1 MRCLLDRIADE
12 LTSTLLVSNSLYSL
26 RSLYY
31 GYAIGVRPA
40 RRAVCGPRALPSRAR
55 SPVRETTFFSETKIS
70 LNDAAAK
77 HSDDQHDT
85 HMHAAPD
92 IVERCGP
99 PVQITRLLATR
110 LSCLP
115 RNRGAYASGLLFPGC
130 QERGWR
136 AGWVLGLARDSIPCR
151 PRSLP
156 TSAAQSA
163 PMTSFFSMPSPRSAT
178 TFSPTS
184 TLPPTG
190 ARPLSPCTSS
200 SLVRSNFGFLSI
212 LTLRMYTFCSG

>member
-1 MRCLLDRIADE
+1 M
-12 LTSTLLVSNSLYSL
+12 
-26 RSLYY
+26 
-31 GYAIGVRPA
+31 GYA
-40 RRAVCGPRALPSRAR
+40 RRGAR
-55 SPVRETTFFSETKIS
+55 SADPGRSETTFFSETKIS

-85 HMHAAPD
+85 HMRAAPD

-115 RNRGAYASGLLFPGC
+115 RNRGAYGSGLLFPGC

>member
-1 MRCLLDRIADE
+1 M
-12 LTSTLLVSNSLYSL
+12 
-26 RSLYY
+26 
-31 GYAIGVRPA
+31 GYT
-40 RRAVCGPRALPSRAR
+40 RRGAR
-55 SPVRETTFFSETKIS
+55 SADPGRSETTFFSETKIS

-85 HMHAAPD
+85 HMRAAPD